1 VTQLI
6 ACEAK
11 RAPGTS
17 ACRQVYGRKRVFDGR
32 LPGAMHSDYI
42 IFVDESGDHSLA
54 PINPDY
60 PVFVLAFC
68 LMPFK
73 AYNEQV
79 APAVRALKFALFG
92 HDVVI
97 LHEHDIRKRKGPF
110 SNLGPLQREA
120 LLEGLTSIIQA
131 APMTIISVAINKQ
144 KLASR
149 YVRPAHP
156 YNLALMFGLER
167 VNQFLR
173 MQGQHERLTYVICE
187 ARGAKEDRE
196 LELEFRRVCD
206 GNSPGGSRF
215 LLEVVFADK
224 RTNSE
229 GLQLADLVARPIGL
243 QVLRPGQPNHAWDV
257 ILGKLFRGIAGST
270 VYGNG
275 FKVFP

>member
-1 VTQLI
+1 
-6 ACEAK
+6 
-11 RAPGTS
+11 
-17 ACRQVYGRKRVFDGR
+17 
-32 LPGAMHSDYI
+32 MHSDYI

-60 PVFVLAFC
+60 PVFVLALC

-144 KLASR
+144 SWLRATSGLRTPTTSR
-149 YVRPAHP
+149 
-156 YNLALMFGLER
+156 
-167 VNQFLR
+167 
-173 MQGQHERLTYVICE
+173 
-187 ARGAKEDRE
+187 
-196 LELEFRRVCD
+196 
-206 GNSPGGSRF
+206 
-215 LLEVVFADK
+215 
-224 RTNSE
+224 
-229 GLQLADLVARPIGL
+229 
-243 QVLRPGQPNHAWDV
+243 
-257 ILGKLFRGIAGST
+257 
-270 VYGNG
+270 
-275 FKVFP
+275 